1 MKKKDGTLRLCID
14 LRKLNK
20 ETVKNSYPLPKIDDI
35 FDQPR
40 EDKIFSKIYFRSSY
54 HQVRIKEEYIN
65 KTNFRT
71 RYGNYEFI
79 VVPFGLTN
87 APTAFMYL
95 MNEIFRNYLDKFII
109 VLLEDILI
117 YSKIEEEHEENLR
130 ITLQVLREK
139 QLYAKSR
146 KSSLYQGWIQY
157 LGHIIFE
164 EGMAVDWEKIKE
176 IKEWTTP

>member
-1 MKKKDGTLRLCID
+1 MKKGYIRPIVSPWIAHVLVVKKKDGTLRLCID

-109 VLLEDILI
+109 VLSDVILI
-117 YSKIEEEHEENLR
+117 CLKTKEEHLR
-130 ITLQVLREK
+130 IALSVLRENEFYSK
-139 QLYAKSR
+139 LSVHSTKD
-146 KSSLYQGWIQY
+146 KFTIWDI
-157 LGHIIFE
+157 
-164 EGMAVDWEKIKE
+164 
-176 IKEWTTP
+176 